1 MANLRVSI
9 RVFLIQ
15 DSTAQKMIFDHAGTS
30 DSSVGERRRTGLH
43 YCMDRNLA
51 FANDAK
57 VERTMVSRGGACIL
71 DIIWY

>member
-1 MANLRVSI
+1 
-9 RVFLIQ
+9 
-15 DSTAQKMIFDHAGTS
+15 MIFDITGTS

-51 FANDAK
+51 FANDAT